1 MSKKLGAQFLAR
13 MEAAKAGK
21 RTAPEE
27 PKNPKK
33 IKICLDLTA
42 EPETAESYLNKVL
55 GSSSK
60 QDRLIRDA
68 VRKKNGIMWEKFPS
82 GGPPPPPPPV
92 WETPVIKKKSWVY
105 FSF

>member
-55 GSSSK
+55 G
-60 QDRLIRDA
+60 
-68 VRKKNGIMWEKFPS
+68 
-82 GGPPPPPPPV
+82 
-92 WETPVIKKKSWVY
+92 VIKQTRPTL
-105 FSF
+105 